1 MLLLRVKAI
10 VIDYGRKEGR
20 KRFGIQWC
28 TSMHILFVTRYNSIR
43 VYGGTLRIP

>member
-20 KRFGIQWC
+20 KDLVYNGVRPC
-28 TSMHILFVTRYNSIR
+28 TYYL
-43 VYGGTLRIP
+43 